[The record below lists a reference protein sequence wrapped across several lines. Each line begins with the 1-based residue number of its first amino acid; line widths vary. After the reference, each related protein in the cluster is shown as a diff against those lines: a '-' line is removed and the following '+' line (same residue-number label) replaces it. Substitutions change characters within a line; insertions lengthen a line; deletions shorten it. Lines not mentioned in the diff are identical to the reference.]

1 MQNHLIYAIDFETYY
16 SKTVGINSQGTWHYL
31 MHPEFEAYRVSIVG
45 SNGFKFVGSPKDVD
59 WKVICEADVWVSHNA
74 SFDEP
79 VYHFLQQ
86 TEQIEAPEVTPVW
99 QCTADLSA
107 FLASPR
113 SLKQA
118 AGVLLNEEVTKD
130 IRDAMKGKRWTD
142 MTPEFQKEVD
152 EYALKDSE
160 LCLRLWLE
168 FSDKWPE
175 HERRISHHTREMGA
189 EGLMIDKDSVE
200 EGITTLRRQIWEAE
214 QKIPWADTDA
224 KTLSAKALAIECRN
238 VGIEP
243 PSSLAIDSEECA
255 AWEEKYGDQYPWVGA
270 MRTYRRCNAL
280 LKKVENINNRIR
292 PDGRLGYSL
301 MYCGAHTGRFSGG
314 GSGINFQNLPREE
327 LFGVNLR
334 GMIVAPKDK
343 KLIIADLAQIEP
355 RVLAW
360 FAEDWETLKMVESGV
375 DIYESHAR
383 MTMGYDLDISLK
395 QAAEN
400 DPKYKKLRQLA
411 KARVLGLGYGC
422 GPDKFVIVAKT
433 LAGLDITREESE
445 VIVSNWRESNPKI
458 IAFWRKLENHF
469 KMRVPEPVEIGL
481 PSGREIRYRDTQS
494 LAGNLT
500 ARIPRQGKLIPVK
513 IWGGVICENVVQGAS
528 RDVFCDG
535 VLRLEDAG
543 YKVIL
548 TVHDEVVVEAEP
560 HQSADEVVKILC
572 QTPEWMPGLPVDAE
586 AVESSVYVK

>member
-1 MQNHLIYAIDFETYY
+1 
-16 SKTVGINSQGTWHYL
+16 
-31 MHPEFEAYRVSIVG
+31 
-45 SNGFKFVGSPKDVD
+45 
-59 WKVICEADVWVSHNA
+59 
-74 SFDEP
+74 
-79 VYHFLQQ
+79 
-86 TEQIEAPEVTPVW
+86 
-99 QCTADLSA
+99 
-107 FLASPR
+107 
-113 SLKQA
+113 
-118 AGVLLNEEVTKD
+118 
-130 IRDAMKGKRWTD
+130 
-142 MTPEFQKEVD
+142 
-152 EYALKDSE
+152 
-160 LCLRLWLE
+160 
-168 FSDKWPE
+168 
-175 HERRISHHTREMGA
+175 MGA

-411 KARVLGLGYGC
+411 KARVLGLG
-422 GPDKFVIVAKT
+422 DRQQ
-433 LAGLDITREESE
+433 LAGEQPQDYRVLEKARKPLQDARPRTRRDRPTE
-445 VIVSNWRESNPKI
+445 REGDSLPRHSKSC
-458 IAFWRKLENHF
+458 RKPHCTDSQTGKTHPRKNL
-469 KMRVPEPVEIGL
+469 
-481 PSGREIRYRDTQS
+481 GRSY
-494 LAGNLT
+494 L
-500 ARIPRQGKLIPVK
+500 
-513 IWGGVICENVVQGAS
+513 
-528 RDVFCDG
+528 
-535 VLRLEDAG
+535 
-543 YKVIL
+543 
-548 TVHDEVVVEAEP
+548 
-560 HQSADEVVKILC
+560 
-572 QTPEWMPGLPVDAE
+572 
-586 AVESSVYVK
+586 